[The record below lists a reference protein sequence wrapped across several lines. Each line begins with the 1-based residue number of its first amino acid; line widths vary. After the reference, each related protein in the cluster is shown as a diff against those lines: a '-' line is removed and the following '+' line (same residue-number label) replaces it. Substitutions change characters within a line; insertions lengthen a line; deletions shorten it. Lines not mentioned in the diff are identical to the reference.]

1 MGKTW
6 ELIIVGKLKILNLG
20 PTNISLK
27 FHSIFIFL
35 IARVFVPKKIHNE
48 NFIFLVVF
56 FFQNL
61 HIWWMQGI
69 HVARL
74 ISLRFFPQQEKKL
87 FCTACKKKWNHF
99 QWICYFFTLFFSRN
113 TFWHFLTLSS
123 VKKIIFNMLQ
133 LTW

>member
-1 MGKTW
+1 MGVNHSW
-6 ELIIVGKLKILNLG
+6 KIKDTKFRPNKY
-20 PTNISLK
+20 ISEIS
-27 FHSIFIFL
+27 FHIHFFDCTC
-35 IARVFVPKKIHNE
+35 FCTKKIHNE

-69 HVARL
+69 HVAWL

-133 LTW
+133 FTW